1 MTTDLIWSEIPVLRR
16 PLLLV
21 AFEGQFDA
29 AHAATNALSWIC
41 DHATQSS
48 AIAEIDPEHYFDF
61 QQVRPNVRIASDGNR
76 VIDWPKTTV
85 SAART
90 DSMRDLVVMTG
101 VEPHL
106 RWRSFADHVVE
117 VARRSGCEMVVTV
130 GAFNA
135 MVPHTRPFGVTA
147 SAVHPEL
154 VRRLSLSRPTY
165 EGPTGL
171 VGVISERVERASI
184 PAISLRVSVPHYVP
198 GPPNPKATR
207 ALLRRLQQTT
217 GVTTSYEDLDK
228 EVSEWTNRV
237 DQAVAADDES
247 QAYVAHLERQ
257 VDSREELLPSGDD
270 LAAEL
275 EAFLRD
281 QRPEESPGDGP
292 ASGGPTS
299 GEAGGESGESGE
311 AGGTD

>member
-1 MTTDLIWSEIPVLRR
+1 VLRR

-21 AFEGQFDA
+21 AFEGAFDA
-29 AHAATNALSWIC
+29 AQAATTALKWIC
-41 DHATQSS
+41 DHSQSS
-48 AIAEIDPEHYFDF
+48 SIAEIDPEEYFDF
-61 QQVRPNVRIASDGNR
+61 QQVRPLVRIASDGNR
-76 VIDWPKTTV
+76 VIDWPSTKV
-85 SAART
+85 NAART
-90 DSMRDLVVMTG
+90 ESMRDLVVMTG
-101 VEPHL
+101 IEPHL

-117 VARRSGCEMVVTV
+117 VARRAGCEMVVTV

-135 MVPHTRPFGVTA
+135 MVPHTRPFAVTA

-171 VGVISERVERASI
+171 VGVISERVERADI

-217 GVTTSYEDLDK
+217 GVTTGYEALDSD
-228 EVSEWTNRV
+228 VTDWSSRV
-237 DQAVAADDES
+237 DAAVAADDES
-247 QAYVAHLERQ
+247 RAYVAHLERQ
-257 VDSREELLPSGDD
+257 MDSREELLPSGDD

-281 QRPEESPGDGP
+281 QRPSEDPPSGEPPSEGP
-292 ASGGPTS
+292 AGGSEP
-299 GEAGGESGESGE
+299 
-311 AGGTD
+311 